1 MYIIYIYCI
10 MYLLVDHH
18 RVSERDRGGR
28 AHPHPNPP
36 HADCGA
42 WNETSF
48 TMKTMNKV
56 TWTHTVRLV

>member
-1 MYIIYIYCI
+1 MC
-10 MYLLVDHH
+10 MNVTVAAALT
-18 RVSERDRGGR
+18 RT
-28 AHPHPNPP
+28 PTP

>member
-1 MYIIYIYCI
+1 